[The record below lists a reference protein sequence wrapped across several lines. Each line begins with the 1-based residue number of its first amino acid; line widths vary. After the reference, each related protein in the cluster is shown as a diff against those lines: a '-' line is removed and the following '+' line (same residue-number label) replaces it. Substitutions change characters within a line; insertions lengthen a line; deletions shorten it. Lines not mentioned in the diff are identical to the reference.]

1 MPRRDDSDAN
11 WIGEFFNEDSPWGGV
26 ASAVMHGL
34 HQATAPQRHIADQMM
49 QFMGHLQRNVMP
61 WFVNVIPDPCVMQ
74 GCEARAVVFC
84 MACKKPVCLAHVHV
98 SHRGEGV
105 CDECVASLLPAE
117 DRARRRQQAPPRAT
131 DDDKVRWA
139 FRIFQL
145 KHSATEREI
154 NLRFRKLAAENHP
167 DRAKTEKQRKRLEE
181 KMAKITEAY
190 HVLKKYAQRE
200 AA

>member
-1 MPRRDDSDAN
+1 MPRGRNEQPN
-11 WIGEFFNEDSPWGGV
+11 WIGDLFNEDSAWGGV

-34 HQATAPQRHIADQMM
+34 HQATAPQRHIGEQLL

-61 WFVNVIPDPCVMQ
+61 WFVNVIPDPCSMD
-74 GCEARAVVFC
+74 GCNGRAVLFC
-84 MACKKPVCLAHVHV
+84 MACKKPVCLAHAHI

-117 DRARRRQQAPPRAT
+117 DRARRQQQASPRAT
-131 DDDKVRWA
+131 EDDKVRWA

-145 KHSATEREI
+145 KHTATEREI

-167 DRAKTEKQRKRLEE
+167 DRAKTDKQRKRAEE
-181 KMAKITEAY
+181 KMSRITEAY
-190 HVLKKYAQRE
+190 HVLKKHAQRE